1 MWSCSWNRHRA
12 GVKAVTLGA
21 VVAGISTPAVTTWA
35 TTPRLVL
42 VPQTVPSTMLVSV
55 ECCLLCTSKPQ
66 PHSRSHSSIPIP
78 STSDMERCL
87 AYLVSTTTAKIFSE
101 DSSLTICGLL
111 NTALC
116 LAGNYNQTGGA
127 GGAGGAGGGGGGTA
141 GTYGGNNMSGS
152 GGGGGGGMGGGG
164 FGNNMGGS
172 GNNMGGN
179 PNYTAF

>member
-1 MWSCSWNRHRA
+1 
-12 GVKAVTLGA
+12 
-21 VVAGISTPAVTTWA
+21 
-35 TTPRLVL
+35 
-42 VPQTVPSTMLVSV
+42 MLVSV
-55 ECCLLCTSKPQ
+55 QCCLLCTSKPQ
-66 PHSRSHSSIPIP
+66 PHGRSHSSIP

-87 AYLVSTTTAKIFSE
+87 AYLVSTTAAKIFSE

-116 LAGNYNQTGGA
+116 SAGNYNQSGA
-127 GGAGGAGGGGGGTA
+127 GGGAGGGGGGTA
-141 GTYGGNNMSGS
+141 GTYSGNNMSGS
-152 GGGGGGGMGGGG
+152 GGGGGGMGGGG